1 MESIEVYLITG
12 LIFLLAG
19 TVKGIVG
26 FGLPLVSITLLTPLY
41 GLVDAI
47 AMMVLPAMVTNF
59 WQALSGGRF
68 TSLWKR
74 LWPLYLSGAVSTVA
88 ATSALMQIDVQWPT
102 VLLGCV
108 ILAYSLTGLMAW
120 QPTEPGQRETWLS
133 PITGAVTGLITG
145 LITGLTG
152 VLVFPLTIYFQA
164 LNLDRRALFQA
175 MGIYLLMANVALAL
189 VFGWRSAFPEA
200 VMQLALIGIVAGFV
214 GMALGQRIQA
224 HLSAQQFKRVFFC
237 SLAVLGVFILLRAL
251 LL

>member
-47 AMMVLPAMVTNF
+47 AVMVLPAMVTNF
-59 WQALSGGRF
+59 WQALNGGRF

-74 LWPLYLSGAVSTVA
+74 LWPLYLSGAVSTVI
-88 ATSALMQIDVQWPT
+88 ATSALVQIDVQWPT
-102 VLLGCV
+102 VLLGSV
-108 ILAYSLTGLMAW
+108 ILAYSLVGLTAW
-120 QPTEPGQRETWLS
+120 QPAEPGRRETWLS
-133 PITGAVTGLITG
+133 PATGVVTG

-189 VFGWRSAFPEA
+189 VFGWQSAFPEEIT
-200 VMQLALIGIVAGFV
+200 QLALIGIVAGFV

-237 SLAVLGVFILLRAL
+237 SLAVVGAYIFLRAL
-251 LL
+251 LS

>member
-47 AMMVLPAMVTNF
+47 AVMVLPAMVTNF
-59 WQALSGGRF
+59 WQALNGGRF

-74 LWPLYLSGAVSTVA
+74 LWPLYLSVAVSTVI
-88 ATSALMQIDVQWPT
+88 ATSALVQIDVQWPT
-102 VLLGCV
+102 VLLGSV
-108 ILAYSLTGLMAW
+108 ILAYSLVGLTAW
-120 QPTEPGQRETWLS
+120 QPAEPGRRETWLS
-133 PITGAVTGLITG
+133 PATGVVTG

-189 VFGWRSAFPEA
+189 VFGWQSAFPEEIT
-200 VMQLALIGIVAGFV
+200 QLALIGIVAGFV

-237 SLAVLGVFILLRAL
+237 SLAVVGAYIFLRAL
-251 LL
+251 LS

>member
-47 AMMVLPAMVTNF
+47 AVMVLPAMVTNF
-59 WQALSGGRF
+59 WQALNGGRF

-74 LWPLYLSGAVSTVA
+74 LWPLYLSGAVSTVI
-88 ATSALMQIDVQWPT
+88 ATSALVQIDVQWPT
-102 VLLGCV
+102 VLLGSV
-108 ILAYSLTGLMAW
+108 ILAYSLVGLTAW
-120 QPTEPGQRETWLS
+120 QPAEPGRRETWLS
-133 PITGAVTGLITG
+133 PATGVVTG

-189 VFGWRSAFPEA
+189 VFGWQSAFPEEIT
-200 VMQLALIGIVAGFV
+200 QLALIGIVAGFV
-214 GMALGQRIQA
+214 GMALGQRIEA

-237 SLAVLGVFILLRAL
+237 SLAVVGAYIFLRAL
-251 LL
+251 LS

>member
-47 AMMVLPAMVTNF
+47 AVMVLPAMVTNF
-59 WQALSGGRF
+59 WQALNGGRF

-74 LWPLYLSGAVSTVA
+74 VWPLYLSGAVSTVI
-88 ATSALMQIDVQWPT
+88 ATSALVQIDVQWPT
-102 VLLGCV
+102 VLLGSV
-108 ILAYSLTGLMAW
+108 ILAYSLVGLTAW
-120 QPTEPGQRETWLS
+120 QPAEPGRRETWLS
-133 PITGAVTGLITG
+133 PATGVVTG

-189 VFGWRSAFPEA
+189 VFGWQSAFPEEIT
-200 VMQLALIGIVAGFV
+200 QLALIGIVAGFV

-237 SLAVLGVFILLRAL
+237 SLAVVGAYIFLRAL
-251 LL
+251 LS

>member
-12 LIFLLAG
+12 SIFLLAG

-47 AMMVLPAMVTNF
+47 AVMVLPAMVTNF

-68 TSLWKR
+68 ISLWER
-74 LWPLYLSGAVSTVA
+74 LRPLYLSGVISTVV

-108 ILAYSLTGLMAW
+108 ILAYSLTGLTAW
-120 QPTEPGQRETWLS
+120 QPAEPGRRETWLS
-133 PITGAVTGLITG
+133 PVTGVVTG

-164 LNLDRRALFQA
+164 LNLDRRVLFQA

-224 HLSAQQFKRVFFC
+224 HLSAKQFKRVFFC
-237 SLAVLGVFILLRAL
+237 SLAVVGAFILLRAL

>member
-47 AMMVLPAMVTNF
+47 AVMVLPAMVTNF
-59 WQALSGGRF
+59 WQALNGGRF

-74 LWPLYLSGAVSTVA
+74 LWPLYLSGAVSTVI
-88 ATSALMQIDVQWPT
+88 ATSALVQIDVQWPT
-102 VLLGCV
+102 VLLGSV
-108 ILAYSLTGLMAW
+108 ILAYSLVGLTAW
-120 QPTEPGQRETWLS
+120 QPAEPGRRETWLS
-133 PITGAVTGLITG
+133 PATGVVTG

-189 VFGWRSAFPEA
+189 VFGWQSAFPEEIT
-200 VMQLALIGIVAGFV
+200 QLALIGIVAGFV
-214 GMALGQRIQA
+214 GMALGQRNQA

-237 SLAVLGVFILLRAL
+237 SLAVVGAYIFLRAL
-251 LL
+251 LS

>member
-1 MESIEVYLITG
+1 MESLEVYLITG

-47 AMMVLPAMVTNF
+47 AVMVLPAMVTNF
-59 WQALSGGRF
+59 WQALNGGRF

-74 LWPLYLSGAVSTVA
+74 LWPLYLSGAVSTVI
-88 ATSALMQIDVQWPT
+88 ATSALVQIDVQWPT
-102 VLLGCV
+102 VLLGSV
-108 ILAYSLTGLMAW
+108 ILAYSLVGLTAW
-120 QPTEPGQRETWLS
+120 QPAEPGRRETWLS
-133 PITGAVTGLITG
+133 PATGVVTG

-175 MGIYLLMANVALAL
+175 MGVYLLMANVALAL
-189 VFGWRSAFPEA
+189 VFGWQSAFPEEIT
-200 VMQLALIGIVAGFV
+200 QLALIGIVAGFV

-237 SLAVLGVFILLRAL
+237 SLAVVGAYIFLRAL
-251 LL
+251 LS

>member
-47 AMMVLPAMVTNF
+47 AVMVLPAMVTNF
-59 WQALSGGRF
+59 WQALNGGRF

-74 LWPLYLSGAVSTVA
+74 LWPLYLSGAVSTVI
-88 ATSALMQIDVQWPT
+88 ATSALVQIDVQWPT
-102 VLLGCV
+102 VLLGSV
-108 ILAYSLTGLMAW
+108 ILAYSLVGLTAW
-120 QPTEPGQRETWLS
+120 QPAEPGRRETWLS
-133 PITGAVTGLITG
+133 PATGVVTG

-175 MGIYLLMANVALAL
+175 MGVYLLMANVALAL
-189 VFGWRSAFPEA
+189 VFGWQSAFPEEIT
-200 VMQLALIGIVAGFV
+200 QLALIGIVAGFV

-237 SLAVLGVFILLRAL
+237 SLAVVGAYIFLRAL
-251 LL
+251 LS

>member
-1 MESIEVYLITG
+1 
-12 LIFLLAG
+12 
-19 TVKGIVG
+19 VG

-47 AMMVLPAMVTNF
+47 AVMVLPAMVTNF
-59 WQALSGGRF
+59 WQALNGGRF

-74 LWPLYLSGAVSTVA
+74 LWPLYLSGAVSTVI
-88 ATSALMQIDVQWPT
+88 ATSALVQIDVQWPT
-102 VLLGCV
+102 VLLGSV
-108 ILAYSLTGLMAW
+108 ILAYSLVGLTAW
-120 QPTEPGQRETWLS
+120 QPAEPGRRETWLS
-133 PITGAVTGLITG
+133 PATGVVTG

-189 VFGWRSAFPEA
+189 VFGWQSAFPEEIT
-200 VMQLALIGIVAGFV
+200 QLALIGIVAGFV

-237 SLAVLGVFILLRAL
+237 SLAVVGAYIFLRAL
-251 LL
+251 LS

>member
-26 FGLPLVSITLLTPLY
+26 FGLPLVSITLLSPLY

-47 AMMVLPAMVTNF
+47 AVVVLPAMVTNF
-59 WQALSGGRF
+59 WQALNGGRF

-74 LWPLYLSGAVSTVA
+74 LWPLYLSGAVSTVI
-88 ATSALMQIDVQWPT
+88 ATSALVQIDVQWPT
-102 VLLGCV
+102 VLLGSV
-108 ILAYSLTGLMAW
+108 ILAYSLVGLTAW
-120 QPTEPGQRETWLS
+120 QPAEPGRRETWLS
-133 PITGAVTGLITG
+133 PATGVVTG

-189 VFGWRSAFPEA
+189 VFGWQSAFPEEIT
-200 VMQLALIGIVAGFV
+200 QLALIGIVAGFV

-237 SLAVLGVFILLRAL
+237 SLAVVGAYIFLRAL
-251 LL
+251 LS

>member
-1 MESIEVYLITG
+1 MEAIEVYLITG

-47 AMMVLPAMVTNF
+47 AVMVLPAMVTNF
-59 WQALSGGRF
+59 WQALNGGRF

-74 LWPLYLSGAVSTVA
+74 LWPLYLSGAVSTVI
-88 ATSALMQIDVQWPT
+88 ATSALVQIDVQWPT
-102 VLLGCV
+102 VLLGSV
-108 ILAYSLTGLMAW
+108 ILAYSLVGLTAW
-120 QPTEPGQRETWLS
+120 QPAEPGRRETWLS
-133 PITGAVTGLITG
+133 PATGVVTG

-189 VFGWRSAFPEA
+189 VFGWQSAFPEEIT
-200 VMQLALIGIVAGFV
+200 QLALIGIVAGFV

-237 SLAVLGVFILLRAL
+237 SLAVVGAYIFLRAL
-251 LL
+251 LS

>member
-47 AMMVLPAMVTNF
+47 AVMVLPAMVTNF
-59 WQALSGGRF
+59 WQALNGGRF
-68 TSLWKR
+68 TSLWER
-74 LWPLYLSGAVSTVA
+74 LWPLYLSGAVSTVI
-88 ATSALMQIDVQWPT
+88 ATSALVQIDVQWPT
-102 VLLGCV
+102 VLLGSV
-108 ILAYSLTGLMAW
+108 ILAYSLVGLTAW
-120 QPTEPGQRETWLS
+120 QPAEPGRRETWLS
-133 PITGAVTGLITG
+133 PATGVVTG

-175 MGIYLLMANVALAL
+175 MGVYLLMANVALAL
-189 VFGWRSAFPEA
+189 VFGWQSAFPEEIT
-200 VMQLALIGIVAGFV
+200 QLALIGIVAGFV

-237 SLAVLGVFILLRAL
+237 SLAVVGAYIFLRAL
-251 LL
+251 LS

>member
-47 AMMVLPAMVTNF
+47 AVMVLPAMVTNF
-59 WQALSGGRF
+59 WQALNGGRV

-74 LWPLYLSGAVSTVA
+74 LWPLYLSGAVSTVI
-88 ATSALMQIDVQWPT
+88 ATSALVQIDVQWPT
-102 VLLGCV
+102 VLLGSV
-108 ILAYSLTGLMAW
+108 ILAYSLVGLTAW
-120 QPTEPGQRETWLS
+120 QPAEPGRRETWLS
-133 PITGAVTGLITG
+133 PATGVVTG

-189 VFGWRSAFPEA
+189 VFGWQSAFPEEIT
-200 VMQLALIGIVAGFV
+200 QLALIGIVAGFV

-237 SLAVLGVFILLRAL
+237 SLAVVGAYIFLRAL
-251 LL
+251 LS

>member
-47 AMMVLPAMVTNF
+47 AVMVLPAMVTNF
-59 WQALSGGRF
+59 WQALNGGRF

-74 LWPLYLSGAVSTVA
+74 LWPLYLSGAVSTVI
-88 ATSALMQIDVQWPT
+88 ATSALVQIDVQWPT
-102 VLLGCV
+102 VLLGSV
-108 ILAYSLTGLMAW
+108 ILAYSLVGLTAW
-120 QPTEPGQRETWLS
+120 QPVEPGRCETWLS
-133 PITGAVTGLITG
+133 PATGVVTG

-189 VFGWRSAFPEA
+189 VFGWQSAFPEEIT
-200 VMQLALIGIVAGFV
+200 QLALIGIVAGFV

-237 SLAVLGVFILLRAL
+237 SLAVVGAYIFLRAL
-251 LL
+251 LS

>member
-47 AMMVLPAMVTNF
+47 AVMVLPAMVTNF
-59 WQALSGGRF
+59 WQALNGGRF

-74 LWPLYLSGAVSTVA
+74 LWPLYLSGAVSTVI
-88 ATSALMQIDVQWPT
+88 ATSALVQIDVQWPT
-102 VLLGCV
+102 VLLGSV
-108 ILAYSLTGLMAW
+108 ILAYSLVGLTAW
-120 QPTEPGQRETWLS
+120 QPAEPGRCETWLS
-133 PITGAVTGLITG
+133 PATGVVTG

-189 VFGWRSAFPEA
+189 VFGWQSAFPEEIT
-200 VMQLALIGIVAGFV
+200 QLALIGIVAGFV

-237 SLAVLGVFILLRAL
+237 SLAVVGAYIFLRAL
-251 LL
+251 LS